1 MQLGDHGARLVGDKK
16 RAAVGETAAQ
26 TSGRRDS
33 LGRCGPESPTN
44 APLWQAFPALAASFK
59 AGRREVDRL
68 LERQRFA
75 RENRRQPA
83 ELPPDR
89 PHAALEVG
97 TWPFRV
103 GLALKHQRKARA
115 ARRAYLDT
123 LGTWRAAAEGWTEGV
138 DLPADAEVDDGARSF
153 AAFTEIVSEAAKSEV
168 STEKWHAS
176 RMHGQIT
183 RFDRVR
189 ACGGR
194 VMVATCKACGED
206 RKPVLESCDVRRV
219 CEACDVAGAK
229 ARRAR
234 FGRARGRALI
244 DADRYALFQSN
255 RLGGRYSEKM
265 LTLTVPHWDLE
276 DATPG
281 SKVEKEA
288 KDTIH
293 ARIAALFRAWP
304 ELSRKLGQFWRKRFE
319 HSVAYHRS
327 FEWTSGSDHKGHPHF
342 HVYLFSPFVDL
353 DVVREW
359 WALALRR
366 VGWPVLEDEVS
377 PGVFRSRVM
386 VHVKG
391 LPGWNLHAVR
401 ELMKGGKRSAI
412 DLSRIGGDGA
422 GADAFSY
429 ADGWTMSD
437 VVEKDDV
444 LVRLYC
450 ALEGRR
456 LTQASRGFFV
466 DDEPPECQCCG
477 GREFR
482 VRFEPKCEAQSS
494 PPINVF
500 SHPRGPPS

>member
-1 MQLGDHGARLVGDKK
+1 VHTGEHGAGHVGDKK
-16 RAAVGETAAQ
+16 ETAAGEAAVS

-33 LGRCGPESPTN
+33 LGRCEAEDPTSRP
-44 APLWQAFPALAASFK
+44 AWQAFPALAAAFK
-59 AGRREVDRL
+59 TGRREVDRL

-75 RENRRQPA
+75 RANLRAPA

-89 PHAALEVG
+89 AHAALEVG

-103 GLALKHQRKARA
+103 HLAMQHQKKARA
-115 ARRAYLDT
+115 ARRAYHDM
-123 LGTWRAAAEGWTEGV
+123 LGVWEDAAEGWTEGT
-138 DLPADAEVDDGARSF
+138 DLPADADIDEATRSF
-153 AAFTEIVSEAAKSEV
+153 ASFTELVSEAAKSEV
-168 STEKWHAS
+168 STEKWHSS
-176 RMHGQIT
+176 RMHGQLT
-183 RFDRVR
+183 RFERVR
-189 ACGGR
+189 GCGGR
-194 VMVATCKACGED
+194 VMIASCKACGED
-206 RKPVLESCDVRRV
+206 RKPIRESCDVRRV
-219 CEACDVAGAK
+219 CKSCEVDGAK

-234 FGRARGRALI
+234 FGRARGRKLI
-244 DADRYALFQSN
+244 DADRYALFQHN
-255 RLGGRYSEKM
+255 RAGGRYGEKM

-276 DATPG
+276 DATG
-281 SKVEKEA
+281 KIAEEA

-293 ARIAALFRAWP
+293 ARILALFKAWP
-304 ELSRKLGQFWRKRFE
+304 ELSRKLGKFWKARFE
-319 HSVAYHRS
+319 VHVAYHRS
-327 FEWTSGSDHKGHPHF
+327 FEWTSGTDHKGHPHF

-366 VGWPVLEDEVS
+366 VGWPVLEDEVR

-391 LPGWNLHAVR
+391 LPGWNLNAVR

-412 DLSRIGGDGA
+412 ELSKVGETGA

-429 ADGWTMSD
+429 ADGWTMAD
-437 VVEKDDV
+437 VSEADDV
-444 LVRLYC
+444 RAKLYM

-477 GREFR
+477 GRAFR
-482 VRFEPKCEAQSS
+482 VRFEAKCRAADV
-494 PPINVF
+494 PPINVITYE
-500 SHPRGPPS
+500 RGPPS